1 MNKTKFE
8 ILKVLVLVSA
18 RLMLAP
24 SCRQRSQAIPMKRWN
39 AFLKSLALDQKVDFE
54 EGDIGLAGG
63 AADSDFT
70 HGIFTLALQQIDM
83 CSSAFKRFFRH
94 PKSFAH

>member
-18 RLMLAP
+18 RLMPAL

-39 AFLKSLALDQKVDFE
+39 AFLKSLALEQRVDFE
-54 EGDIGLAGG
+54 EGDIGLPGG
-63 AADSDFT
+63 AAD
-70 HGIFTLALQQIDM
+70 
-83 CSSAFKRFFRH
+83 CSCAAGFH
-94 PKSFAH
+94 SFQ